1 MGVFFI
7 VCDSLQ
13 AAILLLLEDRCFAF
27 LAVVTACCNMSLI
40 RINRC
45 HRIIAL
51 RLSDTAESLSSI
63 VRCHRITFIR
73 RPMTPKYDHPLR
85 YSDSNDVIRK
95 YIAFGA
101 RFRTPVQ
108 LF

>member
-45 HRIIAL
+45 HRII
-51 RLSDTAESLSSI
+51 
-63 VRCHRITFIR
+63 VVR
-73 RPMTPKYDHPLR
+73 RPVTPNHSQPP
-85 YSDSNDVIRK
+85 SDVTES
-95 YIAFGA
+95 
-101 RFRTPVQ
+101 
-108 LF
+108 